1 MISLL
6 RTVVIITGATALS
19 ACGGSKES
27 AGDSKA
33 ENSRILEGSIS
44 DEMIPYEKLRSEPP
58 AAQIEEGESKGDN
71 GVGKGPSANATG
83 ASDNSAA
90 AAPTAPETLAEASA
104 EQPADQ

>member
-6 RTVVIITGATALS
+6 RTVVIVTGATALA
-19 ACGGSKES
+19 ACGSSKES

-58 AAQIEEGESKGDN
+58 AAQIEESESKGGN
-71 GVGKGPSANATG
+71 SAGEGPGAKAAG

-90 AAPTAPETLAEASA
+90 APVAPDAPAEAPA
-104 EQPADQ
+104 EQPVDQ

>member
-6 RTVVIITGATALS
+6 RTVVIVTGATALA
-19 ACGGSKES
+19 ACGSSKES

-58 AAQIEEGESKGDN
+58 AAQIEESESKGGN
-71 GVGKGPSANATG
+71 SAGEGPGANAAG
-83 ASDNSAA
+83 ASDNPAA
-90 AAPTAPETLAEASA
+90 AAPAAPDAPAEAPA